1 MHSEI
6 VNPDMVMIS
15 SDVVSADIYIW
26 FSFNYLPHR
35 VVNYAL
41 VKQCCTKDKECPLI
55 VVM

>member
-1 MHSEI
+1 VHSEI